1 VHHLFRSQLPPT
13 SALWGSIY
21 SNKHAIDPPHGRSF
35 SHRTR
40 GPSTAP
46 GRNQGRVIADLKVVG
61 GAEKTGRAMW
71 RKGGGF
77 GQKEENWK
85 ICSMTTKSVRYIFS
99 NLLVSNLNA
108 LLVGTSWGESH
119 NRSEGSEAGA
129 AAIQFS
135 RITAEGVTDP
145 LLDCPW

>member
-1 VHHLFRSQLPPT
+1 
-13 SALWGSIY
+13 
-21 SNKHAIDPPHGRSF
+21 
-35 SHRTR
+35 
-40 GPSTAP
+40 
-46 GRNQGRVIADLKVVG
+46 
-61 GAEKTGRAMW
+61 MW

-145 LLDCPW
+145 LFGDALVKLRQDHGQTGRSAETPPVYLIFRRRTALACLGFKENI